1 MAGGG
6 SRRDEGSLA
15 INSTN
20 VFAALDTLR
29 KKKKS
34 DKDRGSSKRSSSKS
48 QQPQKETDPQ
58 VFWAPAPLN
67 VKSWAD
73 VDDDDDYFAMTAPQ
87 SVWGSSEPSQ
97 SHEDKNIDLEDSESE
112 EDILDEGDDVEEEH
126 DHEPEVQVHPEP
138 VQEKAPEVPAP
149 PKEAERQ
156 LSKKERKKKE
166 LAELEAL
173 LADFGVAQNERDGHD
188 ESHEVEQEK
197 KDDGGKKENPLG
209 ESKSAKKKKKKEKSK
224 EAKESH
230 EQPTSTN
237 FTNVPD
243 EDAPVEQTEDD
254 ASTVDMKERLRKMA
268 SMKKKKSSKE
278 MDAAAKAAAQEA
290 AARNAKLAAAKK
302 KEKNHYNQQPA
313 RKIIALRNV
322 SVDKSVKSLLLGAG
336 LWKPSESTLFPREF
350 QIDQTVKRDR
360 FAWMRKCIGGINI
373 AWTPMSIMTQT
384 MRNWINHLVCSLQNK
399 LMVTSTGSEEQDVLS
414 PTEASIVRQ
423 LKDSEM
429 AMQWTLIYKLT
440 SRL

>member
-1 MAGGG
+1 MVGGG
-6 SRRDEGSLA
+6 SRRDEGSLV

-34 DKDRGSSKRSSSKS
+34 DKDRGSSKKSSSKS
-48 QQPQKETDPQ
+48 EQPQKETDPQ

-73 VDDDDDYFAMTAPQ
+73 VDDDDDYYATAAPPQ
-87 SVWGSSEPSQ
+87 SVWGPSEPSQ
-97 SHEDKNIDLEDSESE
+97 SHEDKNLNLEESESE
-112 EDILDEGDDVEEEH
+112 EDILDEGDDVEEDL

-138 VQEKAPEVPAP
+138 VQNKAPEVPAP

-173 LADFGVAQNERDGHD
+173 LADFGVTPNERNGQD
-188 ESHEVEQEK
+188 ESHDVAQEK
-197 KDDGGKKENPLG
+197 KDGEKKENLPG
-209 ESKSAKKKKKKEKSK
+209 ESKSAKKKKKKDKLK
-224 EAKESH
+224 EGKESQ

-237 FTNVPD
+237 ITNGPD
-243 EDAPVEQTEDD
+243 EAAGVEQTEDD
-254 ASTVDMKERLRKMA
+254 ASTVDVKERLKKMA

-313 RKIIALRNV
+313 R
-322 SVDKSVKSLLLGAG
+322 
-336 LWKPSESTLFPREF
+336 
-350 QIDQTVKRDR
+350 
-360 FAWMRKCIGGINI
+360 
-373 AWTPMSIMTQT
+373 
-384 MRNWINHLVCSLQNK
+384 
-399 LMVTSTGSEEQDVLS
+399 
-414 PTEASIVRQ
+414 
-423 LKDSEM
+423 
-429 AMQWTLIYKLT
+429 
-440 SRL
+440 